1 MSRQETS
8 VAQTDSEESR
18 VVFRVLLGQLL
29 RERNMLDFDDLLLVG
44 SSD

>member
-1 MSRQETS
+1 M
-8 VAQTDSEESR
+8 AQTDSEESR